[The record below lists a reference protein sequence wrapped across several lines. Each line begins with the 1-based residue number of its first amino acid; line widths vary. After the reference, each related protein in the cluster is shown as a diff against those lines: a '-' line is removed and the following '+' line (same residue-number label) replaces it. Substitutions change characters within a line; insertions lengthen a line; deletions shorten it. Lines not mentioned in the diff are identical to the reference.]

1 MSDTNTSKTAGRI
14 IEAPPGTTC
23 TINGREYAVTEY
35 VKHGGAVVPVVDIPQ
50 MSDYRWQELALK
62 SRIEH
67 PELYREM
74 GVDVDAE
81 IARIKKQLA
90 EWDFGEAKTA

>member
-1 MSDTNTSKTAGRI
+1 M
-14 IEAPPGTTC
+14 
-23 TINGREYAVTEY
+23 
-35 VKHGGAVVPVVDIPQ
+35 VPVVDIPQ
-50 MSDYRWQELALK
+50 MSDYRWQELALQ
-62 SRIEH
+62 SRIEN

-90 EWDFGEAKTA
+90 EWDFGKAKTA

>member
-1 MSDTNTSKTAGRI
+1 MSDKKTAQI
-14 IEAPPGTTC
+14 IAAPPGTTY
-23 TINGREYAVTEY
+23 TINGKRYGISEFVND
-35 VKHGGAVVPVVDIPQ
+35 GGIMVPVVDIPQ
-50 MSDYRWQELALK
+50 MSDYRWQEMALK
-62 SRIEH
+62 SRIET

-90 EWDFGEAKTA
+90 EWDFGKAKTA